1 MLMNFK
7 KLLIILLIIF
17 PFLNSC
23 SVDDFNDTISLEE
36 LITSYDL
43 WYVDLNRTQGEPDV
57 PFLLKAFTISFIN
70 GKLYANN
77 NLVDIGSLGNG
88 FGLQY
93 GFYNTRN
100 GYLEIDHDLDGKI
113 DFEVF
118 QESIDEIVLKDTY
131 TGTLYYLVGYQRNE
145 FDYDAVFY
153 DNIEY
158 FLQEYI
164 AWEKTYT
171 SPEGE
176 INEFDAENFLA
187 FIPENINKFL
197 SSQDEVGTDVDLLY
211 WDYEGEYEVF
221 DVEGVND
228 EKILTLDY
236 DFFGKEEFILYI
248 LSDEKIELYHAKSG
262 TTYRFTGRENIRFK
276 NSLSKQT
283 TKKERK
289 RFKVK
294 RKTKKRIER
303 YLK

>member
-1 MLMNFK
+1 MDFK
-7 KLLIILLIIF
+7 KLLITLLIIF
-17 PFLNSC
+17 PILNSC
-23 SVDDFNDTISLEE
+23 YVDELDNTVSLEE

-57 PFLLKAFTISFIN
+57 PFLLKAFTISFNN
-70 GKLYANN
+70 GRFYANN
-77 NLVDIGSLGNG
+77 NLVGIGSLGSG

-100 GYLEIDHDLDGKI
+100 GYLEIDHDQDGAI
-113 DFEVF
+113 DFEIF
-118 QESIDEIVLKDTY
+118 QENIDEIILKDTY
-131 TGTLYYLVGYQRNE
+131 TGTLYYLIGYQRNE

-164 AWEKTYT
+164 AWEKTYI

-221 DVEGVND
+221 DVEGVDD

-236 DFFGKEEFILYI
+236 DFFDKEEFILYI
-248 LSDEKIELYHAKSG
+248 LSDEEIELYHAKSG
-262 TTYRFTGRENIRFK
+262 TTYRFTGRENIQFK
-276 NSLSKQT
+276 KSLSKQT
-283 TKKERK
+283 TKKDRK

-294 RKTKKRIER
+294 RKTKKRIEK

>member
-1 MLMNFK
+1 MLMDFK
-7 KLLIILLIIF
+7 KLLITLLIIF
-17 PFLNSC
+17 PILNSC

-70 GKLYANN
+70 GRLYANN

-93 GFYNTRN
+93 GFYNTSN
-100 GYLEIDHDLDGKI
+100 GYLEIDHDLDGRI
-113 DFEVF
+113 DFQVF

-131 TGTLYYLVGYQRNE
+131 TGTLYYLIGYQRNE

-221 DVEGVND
+221 DVQGVND

-248 LSDEKIELYHAKSG
+248 LSDEKIELYHSKSG
-262 TTYRFTGRENIRFK
+262 TTYRFTGRENIQFK

-283 TKKERK
+283 TKKDRK

>member
-1 MLMNFK
+1 MNFK
-7 KLLIILLIIF
+7 KLLITLLIVF
-17 PFLNSC
+17 PILNSC
-23 SVDDFNDTISLEE
+23 SVDEFNDTISLEE
-36 LITSYDL
+36 VLTSYEL
-43 WYVDLNRTQGEPDV
+43 WYVDINSTQGNPDV
-57 PFLLKAFTISFIN
+57 PFLLKAFTISFKN
-70 GKLYANN
+70 SKLYANN
-77 NLVDIGSLGNG
+77 NLVGIGSLGNG
-88 FGLQY
+88 YGLQY

-100 GYLEIDHDLDGKI
+100 GYLEIDHDLDGNI
-113 DFEVF
+113 DFEVY

-131 TGTLYYLVGYQRNE
+131 TGTLYYLIGYQRSE
-145 FDYDAVFY
+145 FDYEAVFY

-176 INEFDAENFLA
+176 INEFDNENFLA

-197 SSQDEVGTDVDLLY
+197 SSQDEVGTDVDLLF

-221 DVEGVND
+221 DVEGVDD

-236 DFFGKEEFILYI
+236 DFFGIEEFILYI
-248 LSDEKIELYHAKSG
+248 LNDGKIELYHPSSG
-262 TTYRFTGRENIRFK
+262 TTYWFTGRENIQFK

-283 TKKERK
+283 TKKDRK